1 MELKLDVNG
10 RIVVVDADPAS
21 PLLDVLRDEL
31 RLFGTKDGCREG
43 ECGACTVLVDG
54 LPVDSCLYPVA
65 AAVDTTIETVESL
78 WSSELGRRLQ
88 CGLVDEGGIQ
98 CGFCTPGVV
107 MTLTALLRDDP
118 RPSEGDIRTA
128 LAGNICRCTGYGQIV
143 DAALAAGTGEA

>member
-1 MELKLDVNG
+1 DHPDRRPAGVGRLPAPCRARPPRTGRRPVRRPRRCRRDLQGGSVELKLDVNG
-10 RIVVVDADPAS
+10 RIVVVDADPAT

-65 AAVDTTIETVESL
+65 AAVDSAVETVESL

-98 CGFCTPGVV
+98 CGFCTPGV
-107 MTLTALLRDDP
+107 
-118 RPSEGDIRTA
+118 
-128 LAGNICRCTGYGQIV
+128 
-143 DAALAAGTGEA
+143 